1 MLFEVVD
8 FVQTTRRWYRQGETL
23 RDAGDLDACQRANR
37 ERIAERQSSSRN
49 HIPKAKGALLRQPP
63 RCKTEY
69 VTTMLRHRGFLM
81 GERGT

>member
-23 RDAGDLDACQRANR
+23 RDAGDLDACQGANR

-49 HIPKAKGALLRQPP
+49 HITKTKGGSATASPTL
-63 RCKTEY
+63 
-69 VTTMLRHRGFLM
+69 
-81 GERGT
+81 